1 MHTKGIGRRQG
12 GEDFTN
18 KLERVMNNDEHSEY
32 KTCEPKQSRLKK
44 VNKYDPDTVWIFCCQ
59 LIVYHKKCQDT
70 LTWTVP
76 VQFLERI

>member
-44 VNKYDPDTVWIFCCQ
+44 VNKYDPDTV
-59 LIVYHKKCQDT
+59 
-70 LTWTVP
+70 
-76 VQFLERI
+76 